1 VNADLVAGRLDL
13 EMADA
18 IVLNGFLKT
27 DQGKDFEVKA
37 MPPGDDP
44 VVFGYGV
51 GGGVRK
57 TDTALKEKLNKAI
70 AAIRANGTYD
80 AIAKKYLDFD
90 VYGS

>member
-1 VNADLVAGRLDL
+1 VAGRIDL

-18 IVLNGFLKT
+18 VNLAEFLKT
-27 DQGKDFEVKA
+27 DEGKDFEVKA
-37 MPPGDDP
+37 TPPQDDH

-57 TDTALKEKLNKAI
+57 TDQALKERLNKAI

-80 AIAKKYLDFD
+80 AIAKKYFTFD
-90 VYGS
+90 VYGSTS